1 MAQPTL
7 SDTKVKA
14 SNHFKTAKRAYPKI
28 NESVQLTIARAA
40 IQAEWDAIQA
50 NNLKEF
56 SEQLWSDLSE
66 LGYDIENAKSV
77 IITKEGDITLKGTR
91 PRKGRWTD
99 DHYSEFIGETF
110 TREVTRSKKGKNGVY
125 TLAFKEP
132 YANHVV
138 PLVITVTDP
147 NGKEFRYPPR
157 GNTVRKTKAYEEATT
172 ITGLMQACMGTSF
185 SVRIYFN
192 LDNAN
197 E

>member
-99 DHYSEFIGETF
+99 DHYSEFIGE
-110 TREVTRSKKGKNGVY
+110 RGVGCSDRHISGEDSADSSPRQAWQPV
-125 TLAFKEP
+125 LAVLL
-132 YANHVV
+132 A
-138 PLVITVTDP
+138 LS
-147 NGKEFRYPPR
+147 
-157 GNTVRKTKAYEEATT
+157 
-172 ITGLMQACMGTSF
+172 LMD
-185 SVRIYFN
+185 
-192 LDNAN
+192 L
-197 E
+197 